1 MTTDAADVF
10 YTHTQTKTHRKAYLP
25 EVLLRKVPLQR
36 QTNDILTW
44 KFLKSQNKRL
54 NFYVTLVS
62 PLLRFLTY

>member
-1 MTTDAADVF
+1 MTTNAADVF
-10 YTHTQTKTHRKAYLP
+10 YTHTQTQTHRKAYLP